1 MATNVS
7 LQELIAKI
15 LLLEGLTSEEKSS
28 LIELLR
34 RQKKFGIVWED
45 KPEDVEERLREELPI
60 LKEVQERALICPEEG
75 APDHLIIEGDNL
87 EALTTLSYTH
97 AGKVDVIY
105 IDPPYNTGKKE
116 EFKYNDHYVDAEDQ
130 YKHSKWISFMSRR
143 LRIAKSLLSEKGV
156 LFISIDNNEFAQLK
170 ILCDEIFGEQNFVET
185 FIWNKTSTPP
195 ALSYKSRKT
204 HEFILCY
211 VNRQNSDRFV
221 GLINEGGDAP
231 LLNEANKVVELSF
244 PAGKVEARLQDGT
257 YKAGDKGRVLLLND
271 VEVRDGRIVTPFSLR
286 GRFRWQQSTLDREIA
301 EDCLLVV
308 KSDKF
313 AIRYCRKGD
322 RTVAPPNFLAERFYG
337 CDTTIDK
344 TSQGVD
350 TNERAGKELT
360 DIIGPNQFGFPKP
373 TSLISYLLSFNN
385 KRDSIVLDFFAGSGT
400 TMHATMLQNMKDGG
414 SRQCILITNNENR
427 ICEKVTYER
436 NKRVIEGYTTPKG
449 EEVAGLNKN
458 TLRYYRT
465 DFVGREPSAKNK
477 RALVAAAT
485 DMLCIKNGIYKEA
498 NHFGG
503 LRLKPAI
510 ARYFEQGNKRMLI
523 IYNEESIPYFAEE
536 LNRLQVKE
544 KVLVYVFA
552 PGNYP
557 FTDEF
562 DSVKEKVELCAL
574 PAAIY
579 NAYQKVLPKRRRVQ
593 TENMPNGANE
603 KQE

>member
-1 MATNVS
+1 MSTNVS
-7 LQELIAKI
+7 SQELIAKI
-15 LLLEGLTSEEKSS
+15 LQLEGLSSEDKSS
-28 LIELLR
+28 LIELLH

-45 KPEDVEERLREELPI
+45 KPEAVEDRLREELPI
-60 LKEVQERALICPEEG
+60 LKEVKERALISPDEN
-75 APDHLIIEGDNL
+75 APNHIIIEGDNL

-130 YKHSKWISFMSRR
+130 YRHSKWLSFMSRR
-143 LRIAKSLLSEKGV
+143 LKIARSLLSDKGV

-170 ILCDEIFGEQNFVET
+170 VLCDEIFGEQNFVET

-211 VNRQNSDRFV
+211 VNQPNSDKFI

-244 PAGKVEARLQDGT
+244 PSGVVEARLEDGI
-257 YKAGDKGRVLLLND
+257 YKAGDKGRVELLND
-271 VEVRDGRIVTPFSLR
+271 LEVRDNHIVTPFSLR

-301 EDCLLVV
+301 EGCLLVV

-322 RTVAPPNFLAERFYG
+322 RTVAPPNFLAERFYSF
-337 CDTTIDK
+337 DTTIDK

-350 TNERAGKELT
+350 TNERAGKELA

-385 KRDSIVLDFFAGSGT
+385 KRNSVVLDFFAGSGT

-414 SRQCILITNNENR
+414 SRQCILVTNNENR

-449 EEVAGLNKN
+449 EYIAGLNKN
-458 TLRYYRT
+458 SLRYYRT

-477 RALVAAAT
+477 RALAYAAT
-485 DMLCIKNGIYKEA
+485 DLLCIKNGIYKEQ
-498 NHFGG
+498 NCFGA
-503 LRLKPAI
+503 LQLKPAI
-510 ARYFEQGNKRMLI
+510 ARYFEQQNKRMLV
-523 IYNEESIPYFAEE
+523 IYNEESIPYFVEE
-536 LNRLQVKE
+536 LNRLQVTE

-557 FTDEF
+557 FSEEF
-562 DSVKEKVELCAL
+562 DSVMDKVELCAL

-579 NAYQKVLPKRRRVQ
+579 NAYLKVLPKRRRVLIEDMQ
-593 TENMPNGANE
+593 SGASE